1 MASDSTD
8 ANNAGLRQTLKRRHM
23 NLIALGG
30 VIGAGLFVG
39 SGVVIHQ
46 TGPAAVVSFLLA
58 GVLTVLIMRMLAEM
72 TVARPALGSFY
83 VYAREVLGNRAGFS
97 VGWMYWYFFVIV
109 VAVEAVAG
117 GQILQL
123 WLPEVPLWVLSGG
136 LLTLLAGTNLV
147 SARSYGEFEYWFSS
161 IKVLAIVC
169 FLLVG
174 GLYLLG
180 FWPGANGGL
189 SNLTAHGGFAP
200 MGIGAVLA
208 AVVPCVAFYTGAEIV
223 TIAAAES
230 AEPRRAVARAMK
242 SIILRVVGFYVGSV
256 FVVVAV
262 VPWNSPD
269 TEISPYAAV
278 LSALNVPAVTTVMN
292 AIVLTAVLSCL
303 NSALYTSSRMLF
315 ALTRNNDAP
324 RSLTKIGRGG
334 VPRRAILA
342 GTVVG
347 YVSVL
352 AAYLSPDVVF
362 AFLVNSYGAV
372 ALFVYLLIAIAQV
385 RMRRKLE
392 REDPEALTLRMW
404 LFPWLSY
411 TTIALMGVII
421 AAMAIL
427 PDSRTQFWVSLGTL
441 AVILIGYEIRRRAHP
456 DMSART
462 DVPSTR
468 QPLAA
473 GDTTPSETARR
484 THAVDTPRAE
494 VHRTD

>member
-1 MASDSTD
+1 MDSDSAGAQDT
-8 ANNAGLRQTLKRRHM
+8 GLRQSLKRRHM

-39 SGVVIHQ
+39 SGVVIRQ
-46 TGPAAVVSFLLA
+46 TGPAAVISFLLA
-58 GVLTVLIMRMLAEM
+58 GTLTVLIMRMLAEM

-83 VYAREVLGNRAGFS
+83 VYARQALGNRAGFS

-123 WLPEVPLWVLSGG
+123 WLPGIPLWILSGG
-136 LLTLLAGTNLV
+136 LLTLLTATNLV

-174 GLYLLG
+174 ALYLFG
-180 FWPGANGGL
+180 FWPGAQGGL
-189 SNLTAHGGFAP
+189 ANLTRHHGFAP
-200 MGIGAVLA
+200 MGIGSVLA

-242 SIILRVVGFYVGSV
+242 SIVLRVVGFYVASV
-256 FVVVAV
+256 FIVVSV
-262 VPWNSPD
+262 VPWNSP
-269 TEISPYAAV
+269 EAGVSPYAAV
-278 LSALNVPAVTTVMN
+278 LSALEIPAVTTVMN
-292 AIVLTAVLSCL
+292 AIVLVAVLSCL

-315 ALTRNNDAP
+315 ALTRNGDAP
-324 RSLTKIGRGG
+324 RVLTHVGKSG

-347 YVSVL
+347 YASVL
-352 AAYLSPDVVF
+352 AAYLSPEVVF

-385 RMRRKLE
+385 RMRRQLE
-392 REDPEALTLRMW
+392 REEPEALTLKMW
-404 LFPWLSY
+404 FFPWLSY
-411 TTIALMGVII
+411 LTIALMGLVIV
-421 AAMAIL
+421 AMAVL
-427 PDSRTQFWVSLGTL
+427 PGSRAQFWFSLVTLVVIAVS
-441 AVILIGYEIRRRAHP
+441 YETRRLRERRRNSPVSGVADLP
-456 DMSART
+456 AMRPPPTEA
-462 DVPSTR
+462 
-468 QPLAA
+468 
-473 GDTTPSETARR
+473 SETASH
-484 THAVDTPRAE
+484 TDEPQPTE
-494 VHRTD
+494 VRNLD

>member
-1 MASDSTD
+1 
-8 ANNAGLRQTLKRRHM
+8 M

-58 GVLTVLIMRMLAEM
+58 GILTVLIMRMLAEM
-72 TVARPALGSFY
+72 TVAKPALGSFY
-83 VYAREVLGNRAGFS
+83 VYARQALGNRAGFS

-123 WLPEVPLWVLSGG
+123 WLPGVPLWVLSGA
-136 LLTLLAGTNLV
+136 LLTLLTVTNLV

-161 IKVLAIVC
+161 IKVLAIVV

-174 GLYLLG
+174 CLYLFG
-180 FWPGANGGL
+180 FWPGAHAGL
-189 SNLTAHGGFAP
+189 HNLVAHGGFAP
-200 MGIGAVLA
+200 MGVGAILA

-230 AEPRRAVARAMK
+230 AEPKQAVARAMK

-256 FVVVAV
+256 FLVVAI
-262 VPWNSPD
+262 VPWDSPQ
-269 TEISPYAAV
+269 TKVSPYAAV
-278 LSALNVPAVTTVMN
+278 LSALEVPAVTTVMN

-315 ALTRNNDAP
+315 ALTKNGDAP
-324 RSLTKIGRGG
+324 RALTKLGRGS
-334 VPRRAILA
+334 VPRRAILV
-342 GTVVG
+342 GTVAG

-352 AAYLSPDVVF
+352 AAYFSPEVVF

-372 ALFVYLLIAIAQV
+372 ALFVYLVIAIAQV
-385 RMRRKLE
+385 RMRRTLE
-392 REDPEALTLRMW
+392 RTEPAALTLKMW

-411 TTIALMGVII
+411 LTIGLMGAVIV
-421 AAMAIL
+421 AMAVL
-427 PDSRTQFWVSLGTL
+427 PDTRSQFWLSLLTL
-441 AVILIGYEIRRRAHP
+441 AVILAGYQLR
-456 DMSART
+456 
-462 DVPSTR
+462 
-468 QPLAA
+468 
-473 GDTTPSETARR
+473 ARR
-484 THAVDTPRAE
+484 DRRGGAPQRADGDSAGIPQM
-494 VHRTD
+494 R